1 MKISEEDKAMFHE
14 QGATLPPEEVDES
27 FEIISEKEKLWR
39 DFLVEAETNY
49 IKSEA
54 SRLQNEVMIELAKT
68 EIKKEAKKNAR

>member
-1 MKISEEDKAMFHE
+1 MTEEK
-14 QGATLPPEEVDES
+14 DES
-27 FEIISEKEKLWR
+27 FEIISEKEKLWK

-54 SRLQNEVMIELAKT
+54 SMLQNGAMIELAKE